1 MRRLVAAVAWDRLRR
16 RTLRIGIAEII
27 RTVRSVAPAAMTPA
41 PAMPKTIL
49 AVALLVTVLPVA
61 LIGVRGGVWLR
72 LAAAGN
78 EGWQCVRV
86 RDGDIAALNRRLR
99 IRLLLR
105 LMLRAVLLL
114 IARRKRLRVA
124 LRFAP
129 FAAAHCNRGSAGG
142 IVPARRR
149 SGGNNVRRADS
160 NSRPPPD
167 RPNSANRA
175 RAGCISPRCARRCR
189 GFSRRARSTRRPAS
203 ADFGS
208 CGAGC
213 CCCCYARACVSDRFS

>member
-124 LRFAP
+124 RQIGLRLRRWRLRREARLVL
-129 FAAAHCNRGSAGG
+129 AHERLAVVAVVVVVVVVGRALRSAL
-142 IVPARRR
+142 ARLR
-149 SGGNNVRRADS
+149 
-160 NSRPPPD
+160 
-167 RPNSANRA
+167 
-175 RAGCISPRCARRCR
+175 
-189 GFSRRARSTRRPAS
+189 
-203 ADFGS
+203 
-208 CGAGC
+208 
-213 CCCCYARACVSDRFS
+213 